1 MSAQGTPPHDAHADT
16 SSPEEAALAEVEP
29 GRLLA
34 DEDESTQHLDD
45 ALHWIKVYSELLDF
59 KRKIL
64 NTTEESVETM
74 DPDASQE
81 VTDTDLKALN
91 AEALRFDRRLAYW
104 RRRAAAMGSHQN
116 A

>member
-1 MSAQGTPPHDAHADT
+1 MSHQDGDPGNT
-16 SSPEEAALAEVEP
+16 STEQAALDEVEP
-29 GRLLA
+29 NRLLA
-34 DEDESTQHLDD
+34 GEDESTQHLDD
-45 ALHWIKVYSELLDF
+45 ALHWIKVYTELLEF

-116 A
+116 S

>member
-1 MSAQGTPPHDAHADT
+1 V
-16 SSPEEAALAEVEP
+16 SPRDGEHEDPSTEQAALDEVEP
-29 GRLLA
+29 NRLLA
-34 DEDESTQHLDD
+34 GEDEATQHLDD
-45 ALHWIKVYSELLDF
+45 AHHWIKVYTELLDF
-59 KRKIL
+59 KRRIL

-104 RRRAAAMGSHQN
+104 RRRAAAMGSHEGEQH
-116 A
+116 

>member
-1 MSAQGTPPHDAHADT
+1 M
-16 SSPEEAALAEVEP
+16 SPEDAEEGNKSPEQAALDEVEP
-29 GRLLA
+29 NRLLA
-34 DEDESTQHLDD
+34 GEDESTQHLDD
-45 ALHWIKVYSELLDF
+45 ALHWIKVYTELLDF

-64 NTTEESVETM
+64 NTTEDSVETM

-104 RRRAAAMGSHQN
+104 RRRAAAMGSREEQQR
-116 A
+116 